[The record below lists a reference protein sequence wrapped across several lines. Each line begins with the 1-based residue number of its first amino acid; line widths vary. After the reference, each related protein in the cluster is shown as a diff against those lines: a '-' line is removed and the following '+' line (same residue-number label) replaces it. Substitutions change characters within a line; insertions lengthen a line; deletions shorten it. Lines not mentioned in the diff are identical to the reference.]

1 MPSSASS
8 LLLLLLSLA
17 APPAEVEGLTD
28 RAFQQAAALAAPA
41 VVRIDTVGGREQLE
55 PGMVSS
61 GATTGL
67 LVSPDGYL
75 VSSAFHFVSQ
85 PSSILVTL
93 FDGRRLAARQIAT
106 DRQRMITLLKVE
118 AERLPTPIAAP
129 KESFRVGQWAIALGR
144 TFEAESPSVSVGIV
158 SALNRVW
165 GKAIQTDAKVSPV
178 NYGGPLIDIE
188 GRVLGVLAPLSP
200 HESGDTAGVEW
211 YDSGIGFAVPLV
223 DILSV
228 VDRLKTGDDLLP
240 GLLGVT
246 FKGKDLIQGEP
257 LIDRV
262 RFGSPAEQA
271 GLKPG
276 DRLTAL
282 DGSPITRMAQLR
294 HILGAKYAG
303 ESLRCEVLR
312 DKQTLE
318 VDLILAG
325 ELPPFTPAFLGIL
338 PSRNPGDSGAAVR
351 FVWPDSPAAIA
362 GLKSKDVIEQVQGI
376 DVATPAELADQLGRL
391 RVDAVV
397 KLRVRRGDKSAEL
410 TASLVLPPTALPT
423 DIPAP
428 APFGVQDRP
437 EGTKTGRLM
446 ETLAGHDREYWLYI
460 PENYRPDQP
469 HALVVFLHPSGNP
482 SEQGALAAW
491 RAECERRSIIL
502 LAPRVEGRGGWSPN
516 DQEFINDAI
525 KHVREKYMVA
535 GDRIAVLGMGNAAP
549 VAAVLAFRQPDLI
562 RGLALIDSPPLGR
575 VPENSPERRLQIYSL
590 ARGASIEAAKWTQAV
605 SELRK
610 AGYPA
615 VLSRSDEEA
624 GAYPT
629 PESNAE
635 LVRWVDSLDRL

>member
-1 MPSSASS
+1 MMLSSAH
-8 LLLLLLSLA
+8 LLLVTLCLA

-67 LVSPDGYL
+67 MVSSDGFL

-106 DRQRMITLLKVE
+106 DRQRMITLLKVD
-118 AERLPTPIAAP
+118 AERLPTPVAAP
-129 KESFRVGQWAIALGR
+129 KESYRVGQWAIALGR
-144 TFEAESPSVSVGIV
+144 TFESESPSVSVGIV

-165 GKAIQTDAKVSPV
+165 GKAIQTDAKISPV

-223 DILSV
+223 DVLNV
-228 VDRLKTGDDLLP
+228 VDRLKTGEDLLP

-246 FKGKDLIQGEP
+246 FKGKDLIRGEV

-271 GLKPG
+271 GLQPG
-276 DRLTAL
+276 DRITSI
-282 DGSPITRMAQLR
+282 DGRPVTRMAELR
-294 HILGAKYAG
+294 HIMGAKYAG
-303 ESLRCEVLR
+303 ESLRGEVLR
-312 DKQTLE
+312 DQQTLPVE
-318 VDLILAG
+318 LILTG

-338 PSRNPGDSGAAVR
+338 PSRNPADPGATIR
-351 FVWPDSPAAIA
+351 FVWPDSPAALA
-362 GLKSKDVIEQVQGI
+362 GLKPKDVIQQIQGI
-376 DVATPAELADQLGRL
+376 DVANPAELADQLGRL
-391 RVDAVV
+391 RVETAA

-410 TASLVLPPTALPT
+410 TISLVLPPESLPT
-423 DIPAP
+423 DVPAP
-428 APFGVQDRP
+428 PPFGVQDRP
-437 EGTKTGRLM
+437 DGMKTGRLT
-446 ETLAGHDREYWLYI
+446 ETLAGHDREYWMYV

-469 HALVVFLHPSGNP
+469 HALVVFLHPAGNP
-482 SEQGALAAW
+482 LEQGVLAAW
-491 RAECERRSIIL
+491 RTECERRSIIL
-502 LAPRVEGRGGWSPN
+502 LAPRVEGRNGWSPN
-516 DQEFINDAI
+516 DLEFLNDAI
-525 KHVREKYMVA
+525 QHVRGKYTVV
-535 GDRIAVLGMGNAAP
+535 GDRIVALGMGNAAP
-549 VAAVLAFRQPDLI
+549 VAAVLAFRQPELI
-562 RGLALIDSPPLGR
+562 RGLALMDSPPLGR

-590 ARGASIEAAKWTQAV
+590 ARGASIEAAKWTQAI

-615 VLSRSDEEA
+615 ILSRSDEET
-624 GAYPT
+624 GTYP
-629 PESNAE
+629 SAE
-635 LVRWVDSLDRL
+635 TNGELARWVDSLDRL